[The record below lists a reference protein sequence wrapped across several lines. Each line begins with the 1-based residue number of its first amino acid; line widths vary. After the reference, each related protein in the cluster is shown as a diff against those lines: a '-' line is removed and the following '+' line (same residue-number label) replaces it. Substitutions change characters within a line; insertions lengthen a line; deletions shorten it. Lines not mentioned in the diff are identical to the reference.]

1 MNDMNSFF
9 KALCL
14 GTYALALTAPFV
26 TIPLDAG
33 PYLQKLA
40 LILLAAHIF
49 ELPIAYRYLRLY
61 KGSFI
66 DSVALSLMYGLLHW
80 QPLAKASKQTTLR

>member
-1 MNDMNSFF
+1 MNSFF

-14 GTYALALTAPFV
+14 GTYALALTVPFV

-40 LILLAAHIF
+40 LILLAAHIL

-61 KGSFI
+61 KGSLI

-80 QPLAKASKQTTLR
+80 QPLAKASKQTATR

>member
-1 MNDMNSFF
+1 MNSLF

-14 GTYALALTAPFV
+14 GTYALALTVPFV

-40 LILLAAHIF
+40 LILLAAHVL

-80 QPLAKASKQTTLR
+80 QPLAKASKHSAPR